1 MSDFLQEG
9 EVPYLKFPNTR
20 TVTKE
25 LQRRF
30 DIYKCP
36 IFSHNGTVYAGPF
49 KRVCDAY
56 KLKIRYSKCSNRETE
71 VVGMRR
77 IGAAE

>member
-36 IFSHNGTVYAGPF
+36 IFSHNGTVYA
-49 KRVCDAY
+49 
-56 KLKIRYSKCSNRETE
+56 
-71 VVGMRR
+71 
-77 IGAAE
+77 